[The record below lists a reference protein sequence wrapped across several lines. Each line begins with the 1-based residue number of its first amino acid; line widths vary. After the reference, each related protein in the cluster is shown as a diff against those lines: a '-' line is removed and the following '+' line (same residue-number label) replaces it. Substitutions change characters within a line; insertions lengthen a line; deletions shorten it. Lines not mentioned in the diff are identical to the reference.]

1 MSAIIP
7 YSFLGSFLLT
17 VFFLQWWMQPSYH
30 WLIYVALVCIGC
42 FGFVIKPR
50 FILAACS
57 IGIFL
62 GLLTVSRSADRGIFP
77 AFDPFIEQKN
87 IVIEGVVTG
96 QPDDRGVKLQL
107 VVEANKIQTASGSLH
122 SVSGRILVTDRS
134 MYVIPDP
141 GDRIR
146 IRGILEHA
154 EAGTSYEQYLRM
166 RDIGAVMD
174 IRGLDIIESTNNQR
188 FTRLLWHIRSRFE
201 QQIKRTFPDPSAG
214 LLTGLLTG
222 ANGALTPAIEE
233 EFRQTGLS
241 HIVAIS
247 GSNITII
254 LSLMGSMLFWL
265 PLRWRF
271 IPLAVGIIVFTLFV
285 GASASVIRAAVTG
298 IIGLVALQAGRQSDA
313 RLATGW
319 TAFFM
324 LMWNPWMLWADA
336 GFQLSFLAVI
346 GLIEMTPLLA
356 PALKRIPDAG
366 GIREALTATLA
377 AQFTAVPWGVRLFG
391 SLPLISPL
399 ANIIVAPFLPLGM
412 LFGFLAVLAEWIDP
426 LFARMVGLPAVLLLD
441 TVIGA
446 AHILSNVPGAVIGNL
461 QISTMMIGIYYV
473 LLVSAV
479 LWFRRPAIQK
489 YRHI

>member
-1 MSAIIP
+1 MSAVLP
-7 YSFLGSFLLT
+7 WSFLGSFLVT
-17 VFFLQWWMQPSYH
+17 VFLLQWWMETSYP
-30 WLIYVALVCIGC
+30 WWMYPLLGCIG
-42 FGFVIKPR
+42 FIGLFVRPR
-50 FILAACS
+50 GIPTACS
-57 IGIFL
+57 IGIAFAL
-62 GLLTVSRSADRGIFP
+62 FAVSRSADRGYYP
-77 AFDPFIEQKN
+77 AFDPFIGQKN
-87 IVIEGVVTG
+87 IVIEGMVTG
-96 QPDDRGVKLQL
+96 QPDDRGVKVQL
-107 VVEANKIQTASGSLH
+107 TVVTDQIQTASGT
-122 SVSGRILVTDRS
+122 VTTAAGRILVTDRS
-134 MYVIPDP
+134 MYVIPHP

-174 IRGLDIIESTNNQR
+174 IRGVEIVESTDAEPFSR
-188 FTRLLWHIRSRFE
+188 ALWHIRSRFE
-201 QQIKRTFPDPSAG
+201 KQIKQTFPDPSAG

-233 EFRQTGLS
+233 EFRRTGLS

-271 IPLAVGIIVFTLFV
+271 LPLAIGIVVFTLFV

-298 IIGLVALQAGRQSDA
+298 IIGLVALQAGRLNDA

-319 TAFFM
+319 TACIM

-346 GLIEMTPLLA
+346 GLIELTPVLEPL
-356 PALKRIPDAG
+356 LKRIPEIG
-366 GIREALTATLA
+366 GMREALTATLA

-399 ANIIVAPFLPLGM
+399 ANILVAPLLPIGM
-412 LFGFLAVLAEWIDP
+412 LFGFLAVLAQWIDP
-426 LFARMVGLPAVLLLD
+426 LFARMVGLPAALLLD
-441 TVIGA
+441 AVIA
-446 AHILSNVPGAVIGNL
+446 IAHILSTVPGAVIGNL
-461 QISTMMIGIYYV
+461 QISSMMMWMYYLV
-473 LLVSAV
+473 LAASIM
-479 LWFRRPAIQK
+479 WFRRPAIQK
-489 YRHI
+489 N